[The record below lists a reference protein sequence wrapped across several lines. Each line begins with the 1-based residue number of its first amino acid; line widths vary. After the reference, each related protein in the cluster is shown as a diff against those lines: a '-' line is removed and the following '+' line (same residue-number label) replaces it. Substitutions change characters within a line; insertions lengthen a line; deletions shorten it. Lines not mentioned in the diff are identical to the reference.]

1 MLMCC
6 YSDRTVSAISYT
18 DFIFPPLC
26 ASPTSVLFDIL
37 LSFSFF
43 FFKFLFCCCVNIK
56 RQEYEYRF
64 WKANRHVENKI
75 LDCLS
80 NILLLVLVTKQ
91 IMHGI

>member
-37 LSFSFF
+37 LSFFLFFNFF
-43 FFKFLFCCCVNIK
+43 FAVVSTLNDKSMSIGIGK
-56 RQEYEYRF
+56 QTD
-64 WKANRHVENKI
+64 VENKI

>member
-18 DFIFPPLC
+18 DLIFPPLC

-37 LSFSFF
+37 LFCYPFF
-43 FFKFLFCCCVNIK
+43 FFFFCSCVDIK
-56 RQEYEYRF
+56 RRYEFRF

-80 NILLLVLVTKQ
+80 NILLLVLLTKQ

>member
-43 FFKFLFCCCVNIK
+43 FLNFFFAVVSTLKDKSMSIGFGKQTDMLKI
-56 RQEYEYRF
+56 RF
-64 WKANRHVENKI
+64 WTV
-75 LDCLS
+75 
-80 NILLLVLVTKQ
+80 
-91 IMHGI
+91 